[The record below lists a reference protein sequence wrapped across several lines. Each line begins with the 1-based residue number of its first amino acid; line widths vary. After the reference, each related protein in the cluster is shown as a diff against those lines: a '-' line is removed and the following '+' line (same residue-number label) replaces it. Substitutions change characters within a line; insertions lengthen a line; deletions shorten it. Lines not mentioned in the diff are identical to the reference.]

1 MYYAEIQLYEGRS
14 KRNLQ
19 ALLFEVLDLMKFYM
33 VLTGMALSV
42 YGHVSWGTCTE
53 EAQLCHFNMVTHL
66 ENGLTGK
73 VEEWYSFC
81 NTLRDSVILLHDVWL
96 HTAQQTM

>member
-42 YGHVSWGTCTE
+42 YGHVS
-53 EAQLCHFNMVTHL
+53 
-66 ENGLTGK
+66 
-73 VEEWYSFC
+73 
-81 NTLRDSVILLHDVWL
+81 
-96 HTAQQTM
+96 